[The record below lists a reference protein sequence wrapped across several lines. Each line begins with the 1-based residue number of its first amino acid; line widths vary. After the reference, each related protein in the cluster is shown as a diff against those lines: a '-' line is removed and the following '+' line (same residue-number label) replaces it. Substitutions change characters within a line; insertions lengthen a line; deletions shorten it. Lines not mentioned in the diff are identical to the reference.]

1 MDIGCY
7 IAGSGVTAC
16 ERVLENVAHNLANA
30 STPSFKKVMMQQS
43 CLNFAF
49 PGGFDDGLSQGL
61 AFPRL
66 SGPIRNPEQGELL
79 QTNNPFDLAIEG
91 KGFFEAQGPAGT
103 VQTRNGRFHLDA
115 EGNLVT
121 SEGLAVRNEQGQG
134 VRLNPEQILEVA
146 PNGEIYVGETRE
158 GLLSPQGRLRIVDE
172 NGAVLNEADYQVR
185 QRHVE
190 ASNVNPMEEMVKM
203 MEQLRC
209 HDAYVKLIRG
219 FADLE
224 EKTVTEI
231 GRL

>member
-1 MDIGCY
+1 LDIGCY

-16 ERVLENVAHNLANA
+16 ERVLENVAHNLANV

-43 CLNFAF
+43 SLSFAF
-49 PGGFDDGLSQGL
+49 PEGSDGLSQAL

-66 SGPIRNPEQGELL
+66 SGPIRNPEQGELVP
-79 QTNNPFDLAIEG
+79 TNNPLDLAIEG
-91 KGFFEAQGPAGT
+91 KGFFEVQGPAGPL
-103 VQTRNGRFHLDA
+103 QTRNGRFVLDA

-121 SEGLAVRNEQGQG
+121 SQGLAVRDEQGQAIRIDPG
-134 VRLNPEQILEVA
+134 QIVEVA
-146 PNGEIYVGETRE
+146 PNGEIYVGEVKE
-158 GLLSPQGRLRIVDE
+158 GLLSPQGRLRVVDE
-172 NGAVLNEADYQVR
+172 TGAVLNEEEYKVR

-190 ASNVNPMEEMVKM
+190 ASNVNPMQEMVKM